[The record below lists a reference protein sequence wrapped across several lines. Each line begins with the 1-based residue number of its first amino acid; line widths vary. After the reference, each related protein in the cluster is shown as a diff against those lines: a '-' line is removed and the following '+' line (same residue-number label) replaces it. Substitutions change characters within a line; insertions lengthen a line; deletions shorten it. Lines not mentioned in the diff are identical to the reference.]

1 MAWTDVANQRL
12 GAQAPAVI
20 SYLNNVNPNL
30 DWTQAINEA
39 ADWNQQQYPDGGWQ
53 DPARGSSAM
62 IAAQIGQKAA
72 NMPSLAPTQQAQSQ
86 LTSQW
91 NSLAK
96 QGMQQA
102 EAIQKEQS
110 THGSK
115 GLFGDLGP
123 LAQLAALLPGPQQ
136 PFLLAANAANA
147 ASQGNLLSAGLNAFG
162 AYTGGWSG
170 LDSVGGTDL
179 PLVDDWNF
187 DPSAYSSSSGG
198 SISGMGLTDP
208 WAAGGS
214 GMEMAG
220 SVPNWTASTLD
231 AVAPAASGV
240 GASGAAL
247 PAAWQSALGVEGASS
262 LAALNPGML
271 DKVRAAVTNP
281 STAATAGSALSRILK
296 GEGALEDYLSLG
308 LKALPGVLGAIGSSS
323 QASSLKDLADKYAG
337 YGAPSRDRFEASFQ
351 PGFSMA
357 SDPGYQDALDQSS
370 KATLHSLSV
379 NGNPAGSPNAWAQ
392 SLQDNYQKTAY
403 PALQAYRSTNAA
415 AGGLGT
421 AAAAAPGL
429 ATSAIGANG
438 QTMANLGGAFRDVT
452 SDTSTLADL
461 MKKLKGASDIFS
473 LAT

>member
-1 MAWTDVANQRL
+1 MWTKLQNGAWLTDDGHITLDQP
-12 GAQAPAVI
+12 PA
-20 SYLNNVNPNL
+20 
-30 DWTQAINEA
+30 
-39 ADWNQQQYPDGGWQ
+39 Q
-53 DPARGSSAM
+53 DPAYREGWKALANGVWMNESTGKMTMIDPQYLSGGDGAIQAITSPSGRQYQIDPATGKAYGTWTVENNNAGAPSAEDL
-62 IAAQIGQKAA
+62 AWLQGQKITPATA
-72 NMPSLAPTQQAQSQ
+72 QENSNRMNQDAPGNGAGKGSMKEGI
-86 LTSQW
+86 LTSL
-91 NSLAK
+91 SA
-96 QGMQQA
+96 
-102 EAIQKEQS
+102 
-110 THGSK
+110 
-115 GLFGDLGP
+115 
-123 LAQLAALLPGPQQ
+123 LAAMYGAGQ
-136 PFLLAANAANA
+136 FLGAGGGVPLDISGGLDGAIIPEA
-147 ASQGNLLSAGLNAFG
+147 ASTAGS
-162 AYTGGWSG
+162 TS
-170 LDSVGGTDL
+170 
-179 PLVDDWNF
+179 
-187 DPSAYSSSSGG
+187 

-208 WAAGGS
+208 WAAGGT
-214 GMEMAG
+214 GLEMAG
-220 SVPNWTASTLD
+220 SVPNWTGATLD
-231 AVAPAASGV
+231 AVAPAASGI

-247 PAAWQSALGVEGASS
+247 PAAWQSALGVEGASN

-296 GEGALEDYLSLG
+296 GEGAIEDYLSLG

-403 PALQAYRSTNAA
+403 PALQQYRSTNAA